1 MANRIA
7 VQCYALER
15 ELGTAMEARHP
26 QSTQRERV
34 RARRQGILR
43 VHRERVGA
51 RRRCI
56 GKGTFEM
63 VNSISIA

>member
-15 ELGTAMEARHP
+15 ELGTAMEARRP

-34 RARRQGILR
+34 RARRQGI
-43 VHRERVGA
+43 
-51 RRRCI
+51 